1 MIAIYLLGLLR
12 SKGHKVELQEM
23 QDRNSVELWVKGE
36 LIYKCQILDLEFGKS
51 SCTRLYWAVKYPEI
65 NITKLYFWILIIG
78 GDGLMDPLCSKA
90 LEAVEKAF

>member
-51 SCTRLYWAVKYPEI
+51 SCTRLY
-65 NITKLYFWILIIG
+65 
-78 GDGLMDPLCSKA
+78 
-90 LEAVEKAF
+90 